1 MIAFNALPD
10 ALLLLGYNAMS
21 RMLVSLLAG
30 FALSFTGC
38 AVWAQDRGLPNG
50 IPSGAVGTA
59 TSPAATQ
66 AGSDFSRS
74 QLGSPTFPGAT
85 GNKPQSNAGASASTA
100 AADQRGSPQVAQ
112 EQIPSLS
119 EPAERS
125 EFQEFVTQTV
135 GRPLALFGS
144 QLFAAPTTF
153 APVDRIPVPPDYV
166 VGPGD
171 EILIR
176 AWGQI
181 DFEHRA
187 EVDRNG
193 VINIPRVGTLRV
205 TGIKYENLQ
214 SYLHS
219 AIGRNFRNF
228 ELSVSLGQ
236 LRSIQVYVVGA
247 ARRPGSYT
255 VSSLSTLV
263 NTLFAS
269 GGPSANGSMRR
280 IQLKRGNKV
289 VTEFDIYDLVLRGD
303 KSKDAQLLPGDV
315 IYIPPVGPLAAVAGS
330 VRQQRIFELKD
341 KGTLA
346 ELIEMAGGL
355 DSAADGRTAS
365 IERIVDRKAR
375 VVDQIVLDKAGL
387 AREMR
392 DGDLVQIYGLSPKF
406 DNAVTIRGNVANP
419 MRFPWRQGMR
429 IRDVIP
435 DRDFLVVPEYW
446 QRRNAG
452 MRAVIQNERR
462 LAAEV
467 KRNNDELNWDY
478 AVIERLN
485 SRDLTTN
492 LIPFDLGKAILDSDP
507 EQNLVLEPSDVITIF
522 SKSDIQV
529 PVAKQSKYVRLEGE
543 VARPGVYKVEPGE
556 TLRQL
561 LVRVGGLS
569 PNAYLNG
576 AEFNR
581 ESARIQ
587 QQKRLDESLDRLAQ
601 EIERNAAASAISSAS
616 AEDAAT
622 AKIQSEGQR
631 RLLARLKEAKASGRL
646 VINITG
652 MEGRLHEI
660 PDIVLEDSDRL
671 FVPPMLSTVGV
682 LGSVYNQNTFLY
694 QPGKSAADFLALA
707 GGATREA
714 DKNRMYIV
722 RADGS
727 VVGGGNN
734 SSFWFGGG
742 AGGER
747 ILPGDT
753 IVVPEDLD
761 RFRFTKELKDWT
773 QIVYQLA
780 LGVVGLKVLKDL

>member
-1 MIAFNALPD
+1 MARASANLFLAFIFSIGCFTAGAQEGGSSSGSSGGVMGSGASQSGGGFGQTGSTSSGRSAVGGSFGAGASSGAGSSSATGAAGSGAQGTVVNAPATSAAEQGGAQQSLQGQALPD
-10 ALLLLGYNAMS
+10 P
-21 RMLVSLLAG
+21 
-30 FALSFTGC
+30 
-38 AVWAQDRGLPNG
+38 D
-50 IPSGAVGTA
+50 
-59 TSPAATQ
+59 
-66 AGSDFSRS
+66 
-74 QLGSPTFPGAT
+74 
-85 GNKPQSNAGASASTA
+85 
-100 AADQRGSPQVAQ
+100 
-112 EQIPSLS
+112 
-119 EPAERS
+119 ERS
-125 EFQEFVTQTV
+125 EFQEFVTLTV
-135 GRPLALFGS
+135 GRPLILFGS
-144 QLFAAPTTF
+144 RLFSAPTTF
-153 APVDRIPVPPDYV
+153 APVDRVPVPPDYV

-181 DFEHRA
+181 DFEYRA

-193 VINIPRVGTLRV
+193 VINIPKVGTLRV

-219 AIGRNFRNF
+219 AISRNFRNF

-236 LRSIQVYVVGA
+236 LRSIQVYVVGS

-269 GGPSANGSMRR
+269 GGPSAKGSMRG

-289 VTEFDIYDLVLRGD
+289 VTEFDLYDLILRGD
-303 KSKDAQLLPGDV
+303 KSKDVQLLPGDV
-315 IYIPPVGPLAAVAGS
+315 IYIPPVGPLAAIAGS
-330 VRQQRIFELKD
+330 VNQQRIFELK
-341 KGTLA
+341 GRSTLA

-355 DSAADGRTAS
+355 DTAADGRMAS

-375 VVDQIVLDKAGL
+375 VVDQIALDKTGL
-387 AREMR
+387 AREIR

-406 DNAVTIRGNVANP
+406 DNAVTVRGNVANP
-419 MRFPWRQGMR
+419 SRMPWRKGMR
-429 IRDVIP
+429 VRDVIP
-435 DRDFLVVPEYW
+435 DRDSLIVPEYW
-446 QRRNAG
+446 LRQNLGTR
-452 MRAVIQNERR
+452 VIIQNERR
-462 LAAEV
+462 LATEIR
-467 KRNNDELNWDY
+467 RNNEEINWDY

-485 SRDLTTN
+485 SRDLTTS
-492 LIPFDLGKAILDSDP
+492 LIPFDLGKAILDGDP
-507 EQNLVLEPSDVITIF
+507 GQNLLLEPNDVITVF
-522 SKSDIQV
+522 SKNEIRV

-543 VARPGVYKVEPGE
+543 VMRPGVYKVEPGE

-561 LVRVGGLS
+561 LTRVGGFT
-569 PNAYLNG
+569 PNAYVNG
-576 AEFNR
+576 AEFSR

-587 QQKRLDESLDRLAQ
+587 QQKRLDEALDRLAQ
-601 EIERNAAASAISSAS
+601 EIERNAAGAAIASSS

-622 AKIQSEGQR
+622 AKLQSEGQR
-631 RLLARLKEAKASGRL
+631 RLLARLKEAKATGRV
-646 VINITG
+646 VINITA
-652 MEGRLHEI
+652 MEGRLQDI

-694 QPGKSAADFLALA
+694 QPGKSAADYLAQA

-722 RADGS
+722 RADGT
-727 VVGGGNN
+727 VAGGGN
-734 SSFWFGGG
+734 SSFWFGG

-747 ILPGDT
+747 IFPGDT